1 MAGLGLQVYRLAT
14 PADSNM
20 RKNSFDSAFS
30 LLHQNLRV
38 N

>member
-1 MAGLGLQVYRLAT
+1 MVGLDLKVYRLAT

-30 LLHQNLRV
+30 LLYQSLRV